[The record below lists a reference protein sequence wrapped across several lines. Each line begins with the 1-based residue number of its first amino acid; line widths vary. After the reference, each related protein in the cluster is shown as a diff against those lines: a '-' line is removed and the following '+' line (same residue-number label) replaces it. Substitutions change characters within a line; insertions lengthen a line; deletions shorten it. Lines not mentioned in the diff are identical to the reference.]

1 MNDGASCSH
10 FPYIYRWTNEG
21 RQGQR
26 CRVLAVGTMYA
37 CLVEFPDGFKM
48 VSTVNA
54 LREDTAVASNTGV
67 IRDRE
72 IGASWRSGEIGN
84 QLDCRDHD

>member
-1 MNDGASCSH
+1 MSEYPSRSH
-10 FPYIYRWTNEG
+10 FPFTYRWNNDG

-54 LREDTAVASNTGV
+54 VKKDILVASDADPARNPSFVAEWWSGK
-67 IRDRE
+67 RD
-72 IGASWRSGEIGN
+72 N
-84 QLDCRDHD
+84 QLD

>member
-1 MNDGASCSH
+1 MWGRHKARPVDGEFMTASDRFFD
-10 FPYIYRWTNEG
+10 FPYVYRWANKG

-26 CRVLAVGTMYA
+26 CRVLVVGTLYA

-54 LREDTAVASNTGV
+54 LKEAEIPSPTTPSKTATTMLSPG
-67 IRDRE
+67 
-72 IGASWRSGEIGN
+72 
-84 QLDCRDHD
+84 